1 MVRDSGYYVKLFRKA
16 REFDTQRFE
25 DYKTNVAFYEGTYK
39 LLASYADD
47 KPWVIDINS
56 PYMSDAVDIR
66 IASLQSSDYVGELEP
81 LSPQDEKDIFLLN
94 EITRTFWNEMN
105 MDNHIN
111 NAIEKVA
118 IVRDAFTHIV
128 FDDSRIYGGT
138 KTLRKGALEAY
149 LIDPSSI
156 LIDPNALS
164 LRDADYIVVVERITR
179 QQAKDEGYISSLDAP
194 IGNSMTTEE
203 RGELYEGNEY
213 NAEQEGILTKRT
225 FYEKRDNKV
234 FKTILVENDI
244 VEEEKEFPLDIF
256 PIAQLRWQKKF
267 KSAYSLS
274 LIDRLID
281 LQKSINAVKSA
292 TTNTALQF
300 ACPSFV
306 VSEASGIN
314 PKTLAGVI
322 GVPGLVIKS
331 RVNVNDSVKTLFDNV
346 IDPNLVALASKDE
359 EAIYRLAGATP
370 EFQGN
375 YGSSGNTK
383 GGSESTLSRAK
394 IIEQKF
400 LNNLEE
406 YVEDLTKIIV
416 RFIVLVFAG
425 HTIYARGAKKSN
437 GKYDFKK
444 YDVPS
449 KLQDLD
455 YTYSIHLDIKT
466 PYAKEKTKALL
477 QELFAMEQ
485 QYQSPVKVLTI
496 LDILKEYDIPNRREL
511 VERYENLT
519 SKDAEAK
526 SEIITQ
532 WSFLTMKHNI
542 DPNIISQGIK
552 EIIDG
557 KELKIVEEVS
567 KQIEAKIAQAQAQA
581 QAQQEAQI
589 SQQAQFAQKAMQQQ
603 SEQQSQIQQAQAQQG
618 VTGDEEFG
626 ENAQQQMGQQAP
638 QVTGDEEF

>member
-16 REFDTQRFE
+16 REFDTQRFD

-39 LLASYADD
+39 LLASYAED

-56 PYMSDAVDIR
+56 PHMSDAIDIR

-81 LSPQDEKDIFLLN
+81 LSPKDENDIFLLN

-105 MDNHIN
+105 MDSHIN

-149 LIDPSSI
+149 LIDPSSV

-164 LRDADYIVVVERITR
+164 LRDADYVIVIERISK
-179 QQAKDEGYISSLDAP
+179 QQAFDEGYTKNLDEIIGSLNTP
-194 IGNSMTTEE
+194 EE
-203 RGELYEGNEY
+203 RGEVFEGNDY
-213 NAEQEGILTKRT
+213 NSEQENTLTKWT
-225 FYEKRDNKV
+225 FYEKRDNKI
-234 FKTILVENDI
+234 FKTTLLENKI
-244 VEEEKEFPLDIF
+244 VEEEKDFPLDIF

-274 LIDRLID
+274 LLDRLID
-281 LQKSINAVKSA
+281 LQKSINAIKSA

-306 VSEASGIN
+306 VSEGSGIN

-322 GVPGLVIKS
+322 GVPGLVVKS
-331 RVNVNDSVKTLFDNV
+331 RTDVNSAVKPLFNNV
-346 IDPNLVALASKDE
+346 IDGNLVALAEKDE
-359 EAIYRLAGATP
+359 ETIYRLAGVTP
-370 EFQGN
+370 EFQGS

-383 GGSESTLSRAK
+383 GGSDSTLSRAK

-400 LNNLEE
+400 LTNLEE

-416 RFIVLVFAG
+416 RFIVLVFAE

-485 QYQSPVKVLTI
+485 QYQSPIKVLTI

-526 SEIITQ
+526 AEIITQ
-532 WSFLTMKHNI
+532 WAFLTTKHNI
-542 DPNIISQGIK
+542 DPNLVSQGIK

-557 KELKIVEEVS
+557 KELKTVEEIT
-567 KQIEAKIAQAQAQA
+567 KQIEAKIAQDQAQV

-589 SQQAQFAQKAMQQQ
+589 AQQAQFTQQAMQQQ
-603 SEQQSQIQQAQAQQG
+603 AEQQAQIQQAQAQQSA
-618 VTGDEEFG
+618 TGDEEFG
-626 ENAQQQMGQQAP
+626 ENAQQQTEQQSP